1 MNKGIAPV
9 IQPYIILYLRCV
21 MQSQY
26 QQLKFYLLMF
36 VSLIAFGTF
45 GFQWF
50 EGLSLSDA
58 FYFCIVTIATVGYG
72 DISPATMP
80 GKAMALILIVMG
92 AGTFLGV
99 MANAT
104 EIVLDKR
111 GKQVRLEKLNIMMG
125 LFFSEAGTHL
135 LSIFAKND
143 PGLES
148 SIRDEFMIN
157 NNWQNKDFIA
167 LKKKRLSFQLSIDAT
182 NIHFIEL
189 NKFLYEK
196 SELFL
201 RLIENP
207 MLQEQEGF
215 TDLLISILHLKE
227 ELTARKNLKKIPD
240 SDRSHLAGDCKRV
253 YMHLLDHWIDY
264 MGFIKIKYPFL
275 FSLAVRQN
283 PFDYDSSV
291 IVTN

>member
-1 MNKGIAPV
+1 
-9 IQPYIILYLRCV
+9 

-26 QQLKFYLLMF
+26 QLKFYLLMF
-36 VSLIAFGTF
+36 VSLIGFGTF
-45 GFQWF
+45 GFQWV
-50 EGLSLSDA
+50 EGLSLPDA

-111 GKQVRLEKLNIMMG
+111 GKKARLEKLNIMIG

-135 LSIFAKND
+135 LSIFSNND
-143 PGLES
+143 PGLNS
-148 SIRDEFMIN
+148 SIRKELMIN
-157 NNWQNKDFIA
+157 NQWKDADFID
-167 LKKKRLSFQLSIDAT
+167 LRKKRPSFPLRVDGNSV
-182 NIHFIEL
+182 HFLAL
-189 NKFLYEK
+189 NKFLCEK
-196 SELFL
+196 SDLFL

-207 MLQEQEGF
+207 TLLEHEQF

-227 ELTARKNLKKIPD
+227 ELTARKNLRKIPD
-240 SDRSHLAGDCKRV
+240 SDRTHLSGDCKRV
-253 YMHLLDHWIDY
+253 YIQLLDYWIVY
-264 MGFIKIKYPFL
+264 MQFIKKQYPFL

-283 PFDYDSSV
+283 PFDNESSV
-291 IVTN
+291 IVE